1 MKQAN
6 GKGSHWGRCFWDRVL
21 GEGGDKGE
29 EKGRAGKGSGQME
42 WQMEKPG
49 AERSLRWQK
58 LPEARGATPGEPRS
72 LGDKLSCPVPSALGP
87 WQDRMSEL
95 RHNTSQVLD
104 GSELSL
110 VNATLWHPARARSP
124 RP

>member
-6 GKGSHWGRCFWDRVL
+6 GEGSHGGRCFWDRVL

-42 WQMEKPG
+42 KPG

-58 LPEARGATPGEPRS
+58 LPEARGAW
-72 LGDKLSCPVPSALGP
+72 V
-87 WQDRMSEL
+87 
-95 RHNTSQVLD
+95 TS
-104 GSELSL
+104 
-110 VNATLWHPARARSP
+110 
-124 RP
+124 